1 LEVEV
6 PVETPTTIKA
16 LAVVVV
22 VPQKSKRYQSRALC
36 QSRLARVDNE
46 FSYHQGTQPPPSMH
60 LQVDLDR
67 EVPLETLSHWAV
79 LAAAAEAREFCQRS
93 TRL

>member
-1 LEVEV
+1 LEVEDLA
-6 PVETPTTIKA
+6 ETPTTIKV

-46 FSYHQGTQPPPSMH
+46 FSYHQGTQTHPSMH
-60 LQVDLDR
+60 LQVELDR
-67 EVPLETLSHWAV
+67 EVPLEALSH
-79 LAAAAEAREFCQRS
+79 
-93 TRL
+93 